1 MLDRQGRKIQCVEE
15 PYSADFSIS
24 TSDQEKYCIKKGIF
38 FQEDA
43 PLQVL
48 HACLQYRYLPCGFQ
62 ADLPAVNK
70 LYKDLKV
77 FEPETSRRRCKPR
90 GAPHHTARRGSALSP

>member
-48 HACLQYRYLPCGFQ
+48 
-62 ADLPAVNK
+62 VS
-70 LYKDLKV
+70 
-77 FEPETSRRRCKPR
+77 FEEDDGVSCTDIQWNNV
-90 GAPHHTARRGSALSP
+90 G